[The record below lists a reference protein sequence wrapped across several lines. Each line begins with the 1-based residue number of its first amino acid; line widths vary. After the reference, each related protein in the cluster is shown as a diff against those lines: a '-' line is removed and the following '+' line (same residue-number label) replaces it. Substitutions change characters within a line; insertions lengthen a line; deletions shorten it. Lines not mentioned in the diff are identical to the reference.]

1 MNSNNFDYFVP
12 VYDVVP
18 ETWEEGREF
27 LVEQLRRISNGVNA
41 RVIGFYVD
49 EEVLAGKSFI
59 PGALGEEGTE
69 PQFRTVLRKV
79 IDVSPLVAGVNPT
92 FAHGITIDANFTLID
107 LWVSAT
113 DSGSFTSQAI
123 TGNDVTLDATDIL
136 INSPGAFDRAFCF
149 IEYIQE
155 L

>member
-18 ETWEEGREF
+18 ETWEEGRQF

-49 EEVLAGKSFI
+49 DEVLAGKSFI
-59 PGALGEEGTE
+59 PGAVGAEGTE
-69 PQFRTVLRKV
+69 PQYRTVLRKV
-79 IDVSPLVAGVNPT
+79 VNVSPLVAGANS

-107 LWVSAT
+107 LWVAAT
-113 DSGSFTSQAI
+113 DSGAFTSQVI

-136 INSPGAFDRAFCF
+136 INSPAAFDRGFAF

-155 L
+155 Q